1 MGIGYALASGL
12 VQGFTQNIG
21 REMERR
27 QTERDRL
34 TAIENAILTAS
45 VGKDFNNQNVNAIQ
59 EMVRSSRQQLA
70 DQEGIDLF
78 GTRGDD
84 IISDDAMSNLI
95 GSLQS
100 TVEED
105 EIEYHNLAIGP
116 ATLKVNEK
124 YVDPQSSPEDQASMF
139 FDAINTEF
147 LTAEGRNTFFN
158 QFQTEE
164 DKKALENF
172 FISQGAQL
180 VRARMYGA
188 EGDKEVVIDPA
199 KQIPRYEDF
208 ANFLGWDSDKQ
219 FKQASANIAAK
230 LGVEE
235 VPQTHIVLPITM
247 QGGEGVAGMRLSSIG
262 ITTDEQVESLNGL
275 AGFHGMDRNKF
286 VYTYAQQFTD
296 RGAFVKGLGH
306 AVNLF
311 KLGATDPRSVTTN
324 EAVGDYL
331 MTHPD
336 LKNDALA
343 RAYAMTPLMAKIT
356 NPVDMAFSRLGI
368 QVAEDVKFSD
378 EFKELTGQTIDVFET
393 RTLSLRKARNNI
405 TSLIE
410 TVERTG
416 LKAEGVVANAFQGIY
431 GFFGESGTID
441 QIKNL
446 ITGGGDFESEADGFA
461 IESFMKNELSGVSK
475 DVAAARTLAFIAAA
489 DLARAEDEGGRL
501 SDQDFLRNYQKL
513 GVKSSGGVD
522 AQISAMKTVLNEV
535 VMKEREIEVLEDIVS
550 RGKGGKLTD
559 GDRML
564 LRGDARAKFFVNQY
578 YDAGG
583 QAPSVDTPE
592 PAALPQ
598 LSDIQADPERYTLYR
613 MFETKEGGQIY
624 TDSQTRSL
632 IITQGGVVTKVI
644 PQDQA
649 VDYIKKS
656 RADGTLVKVGPQS
669 SAGQAVAIPDSDK
682 SMVVTDVATRKGTL
696 GDGGTFAPSG
706 AAPTPEPT
714 PAPTPAPAPAP
725 ERIPEL
731 SMTGKKVTGNNERG
745 YTLEGYEGKFRKVIP
760 TDGGDPYFERMGQ

>member
-1 MGIGYALASGL
+1 MGIGFALASGL

-59 EMVRSSRQQLA
+59 QMVRSSRQQLA
-70 DQEGIDLF
+70 DQEGIDIF

-147 LTAEGRNTFFN
+147 LTAEGRDTFFN

-172 FISQGAQL
+172 FISQGAQI
-180 VRARMYGA
+180 VRARMYGT
-188 EGDKEVVIDPA
+188 EGGKEVVIDPS

-219 FKQASANIAAK
+219 FKQASANVAAK

-235 VPQTHIVLPITM
+235 VPQTHIVLPVSL
-247 QGGEGVAGMRLSSIG
+247 QGGEGAAGMMLSSVG
-262 ITTDEQVESLNGL
+262 ITTDKQIEGLNGL

-286 VYTYAQQFTD
+286 IFSYAQQFTD
-296 RGAFVKGLGH
+296 RNAFVKGLGH

-311 KLGATDPRSVTTN
+311 NIGAAEPRSQATN

-343 RAYAMTPLMAKIT
+343 RAYAMTPILAKVT
-356 NPVDMAFSRLGI
+356 NPVDMNFSRLGI
-368 QVAEDVKFSD
+368 QVAEEKAFAD
-378 EFKELTGQTIDVFET
+378 EFKEITGQSIDVFKT
-393 RTLSLRKARNNI
+393 RSQSLRKAGTNI
-405 TSLIE
+405 RSLIE
-410 TVERTG
+410 IVERTDVKVEG
-416 LKAEGVVANAFQGIY
+416 LVANTFQTIF
-431 GFFGESGTID
+431 GFAGEGGTLD
-441 QIKNL
+441 QIKNFM
-446 ITGGGDFESEADGFA
+446 TRGGDFATDADSA
-461 IESFMKNELSGVSK
+461 NITSFMASELEGVSK

-513 GVKSSGGVD
+513 GVKSSGGIP

-550 RGKGGKLTD
+550 RGEGGTLRE

-583 QAPSVDTPE
+583 QAPSISTPE

-613 MFETKEGGQIY
+613 LVETREGGQIY

-632 IITQGGVVTKVI
+632 IITQGGVVTRVI

-649 VDYIKKS
+649 ANYLQKGI
-656 RADGTLVKVGPQS
+656 ADETLKRNKPSTEFNYPV
-669 SAGQAVAIPDSDK
+669 PDSDK

-745 YTLEGYEGKFRKVIP
+745 HTLEGYEGKFRKVIP

>member
-27 QTERDRL
+27 QAEKDRL

-45 VGKDFNNQNVNAIQ
+45 VGKDFNNENVKAIQ
-59 EMVRSSRQQLA
+59 EMVRGSRQQLA
-70 DQEGIDLF
+70 DQGGIDLF

-84 IISDDAMSNLI
+84 IIDDDAMTNLI

-105 EIEYHNLAIGP
+105 EVEYHNLAIGP
-116 ATLKVNEK
+116 AVLKVNEK
-124 YVDPQSSPEDQASMF
+124 YVDPQSSPEDQASMV
-139 FDAINTEF
+139 FDAINTQF
-147 LTAEGRNTFFN
+147 LTAESRDEFFN
-158 QFQTEE
+158 QFQTED
-164 DKKALENF
+164 DKKALEDF

-188 EGDKEVVIDPA
+188 EGGKEVVMDPA
-199 KQIPRYEDF
+199 RQIPRYDDF

-230 LGVEE
+230 LDVEE
-235 VPQTHIVLPITM
+235 IPQTHIVLPITM
-247 QGGEGVAGMRLSSIG
+247 QGGEGAAGMLLSSVG
-262 ITTDEQVESLNGL
+262 ISTDKQIEGLNGL

-311 KLGATDPRSVTTN
+311 NIGAAEPRSQATN

-356 NPVDMAFSRLGI
+356 NPVDVAFSRLGL
-368 QVAEDVKFSD
+368 QLAEEKPFAD
-378 EFKELTGQTIDVFET
+378 EFKEITGQSIDVFKT
-393 RTLSLRKARNNI
+393 RSQSLRKAGTNIRSLIEIVERTDVKVEGLVANTFQTVFGFAGSGGTLDQIKSFMTRGGDFATDADAANI
-405 TSLIE
+405 TSFM
-410 TVERTG
+410 T
-416 LKAEGVVANAFQGIY
+416 
-431 GFFGESGTID
+431 
-441 QIKNL
+441 
-446 ITGGGDFESEADGFA
+446 SELA
-461 IESFMKNELSGVSK
+461 GVSK

-513 GVKSSGGVD
+513 GVKSSGGIP

-535 VMKEREIEVLEDIVS
+535 VMKEREIKVLEDIVS
-550 RGKGGKLTD
+550 RGEGGTLKD

-583 QAPSVDTPE
+583 QPPSVSTPE
-592 PAALPQ
+592 PAVLPQ

-624 TDSQTRSL
+624 TDGQTRSL
-632 IITQGGVVTKVI
+632 IITQGGAVIRVI

-656 RADGTLVKVGPQS
+656 RADGTLVKVEPQS
-669 SAGQAVAIPDSDK
+669 SGGQAVAIPDSDK
-682 SMVVTDVATRKGTL
+682 LMVVTNVATRKGTL
-696 GDGGTFAPSG
+696 GDGGTFEGGPQDPP
-706 AAPTPEPT
+706 APTPEP
-714 PAPTPAPAPAP
+714 PAPAP

-745 YTLEGYEGKFRKVIP
+745 YTLEGYEGKFRRVIP
-760 TDGGDPYFERMGQ
+760 AEGDPYFERMGQ

>member
-1 MGIGYALASGL
+1 MGIGFALASGL

-27 QTERDRL
+27 QAEKDRL

-59 EMVRSSRQQLA
+59 EMVRGSRQQLA
-70 DQEGIDLF
+70 DQGGIDLF

-84 IISDDAMSNLI
+84 IIDDDAMTNLI

-105 EIEYHNLAIGP
+105 EVEYHNLAIGP

-124 YVDPQSSPEDQASMF
+124 YVDPQTSPEDRANMF
-139 FDAINTEF
+139 FTAINNEFQTTEGQD
-147 LTAEGRNTFFN
+147 AFFN
-158 QFQTEE
+158 QFQTED
-164 DKKALENF
+164 DKKILENF
-172 FISQGAQL
+172 FISEGAQYI
-180 VRARMYGA
+180 RARIYGA
-188 EGDKEVVIDPA
+188 EGGKEVVADPA
-199 KQIPRYEDF
+199 KNIQHYSTF

-219 FKQASANIAAK
+219 FKQDSANIAAK

-235 VPQTHIVLPITM
+235 IPQTHIVLPVSL
-247 QGGEGVAGMRLSSIG
+247 QGGEGAAGMLLSSVG
-262 ITTDEQVESLNGL
+262 ITTDKQIEGLNGL

-311 KLGATDPRSVTTN
+311 GLGAAQPRSQATN

-356 NPVDMAFSRLGI
+356 NPVDVAFSRLGL
-368 QVAEDVKFSD
+368 QLAEEKPFAD
-378 EFKELTGQTIDVFET
+378 EFKEITGQSIEVFET
-393 RTLSLRKARNNI
+393 RAQSLRKAGTNIRSLIEIVERTDVKVEGLVANTFQTIFGFAGSGGTLDQIKGFMTRGGDFATDADAANI
-405 TSLIE
+405 TSFM
-410 TVERTG
+410 T
-416 LKAEGVVANAFQGIY
+416 
-431 GFFGESGTID
+431 
-441 QIKNL
+441 
-446 ITGGGDFESEADGFA
+446 SELA
-461 IESFMKNELSGVSK
+461 GVSE

-513 GVKSSGGVD
+513 GVKSSGGIP

-535 VMKEREIEVLEDIVS
+535 VMKEREIEVLEGIVS
-550 RGKGGKLTD
+550 EGKGGTLVE
-559 GDRML
+559 GQRML

-583 QAPSVDTPE
+583 QPPSVSTPE
-592 PAALPQ
+592 PAALPEFSTVQ
-598 LSDIQADPERYTLYR
+598 SDTERY
-613 MFETKEGGQIY
+613 EPY
-624 TDSQTRSL
+624 TMLQSPQGDPVFRDTQTNSL
-632 IITQGGVVTKVI
+632 VVTQGGVVTKIV
-644 PQDQA
+644 PQDQM
-649 VDYIKKS
+649 VDYIRKAV
-656 RADGTLVKVGPQS
+656 ADNTLVKSQPSTGFNYPV
-669 SAGQAVAIPDSDK
+669 PDSNK

-696 GDGGTFAPSG
+696 GDGGTFEGGPQD
-706 AAPTPEPT
+706 P
-714 PAPTPAPAPAP
+714 PAPAPPAPAP

-760 TDGGDPYFERMGQ
+760 TEGDPYFEPMGQ

>member
-1 MGIGYALASGL
+1 MGIGFALASGL

-27 QTERDRL
+27 QAEKDRL
-34 TAIENAILTAS
+34 TAIENAILTSS

-59 EMVRSSRQQLA
+59 DMVRGSRQQLA
-70 DQEGIDLF
+70 GQGGIDLF

-84 IISDDAMSNLI
+84 IIDDDAMTNLI

-100 TVEED
+100 TAEED

-139 FDAINTEF
+139 FDAINTQF
-147 LTAEGRNTFFN
+147 KTAEGRDTFLG
-158 QFQTEE
+158 QFKTEE

-172 FISQGAQL
+172 FISQGAQV
-180 VRARMYGA
+180 VRARMYGT
-188 EGDKEVVIDPA
+188 EGGKEVVIDPS
-199 KQIPRYEDF
+199 KQIPRYADF
-208 ANFLGWDSDKQ
+208 ANFLEWDSDKE
-219 FKQASANIAAK
+219 FSQASANIAAK

-235 VPQTHIVLPITM
+235 LPSSHIVLPVALE
-247 QGGEGVAGMRLSSIG
+247 GGEGSAGMLLSSVG
-262 ITTDEQVESLNGL
+262 ISTDKQVQGLEGL

-286 VYTYAQQFTD
+286 IFSYAQQFTD
-296 RGAFVKGLGH
+296 RNAFVKGLGH

-311 KLGATDPRSVTTN
+311 NIGAAEPRSQATN

-343 RAYAMTPLMAKIT
+343 RAYAMTPILAKVT
-356 NPVDMAFSRLGI
+356 NPVDMNFSRLGI
-368 QVAEDVKFSD
+368 QVAEEKSFAD
-378 EFKELTGQTIDVFET
+378 EFKEITGQSIDVFET
-393 RTLSLRKARNNI
+393 RTQSLRKAGTNI
-405 TSLIE
+405 RSLIE
-410 TVERTG
+410 IVERTDMKTQG
-416 LKAEGVVANAFQGIY
+416 IVADTFQTIY
-431 GFFGESGTID
+431 GFFGEGGTID
-441 QIKNL
+441 QIKNFM
-446 ITGGGDFESEADGFA
+446 TQGGDFETEADNA
-461 IESFMKNELSGVSK
+461 NITSFMASELEGVSK

-513 GVKSSGGVD
+513 GVKSSGGIP

-535 VMKEREIEVLEDIVS
+535 VMKERETEVLEDIVS
-550 RGKGGKLTD
+550 KGKGGTLRE

-583 QAPSVDTPE
+583 QAPSVGIPE
-592 PAALPQ
+592 PVALPEFSSVQ
-598 LSDIQADPERYTLYR
+598 SDTERY
-613 MFETKEGGQIY
+613 EPY
-624 TDSQTRSL
+624 TMLQSPQGDPVFRDTQTNSL
-632 IITQGGVVTKVI
+632 VVTQGGVVTKIV
-644 PQDQA
+644 PQDQMI
-649 VDYIKKS
+649 DYIRKAV
-656 RADGTLVKVGPQS
+656 ADNTLVKSQPSTGFNYPV
-669 SAGQAVAIPDSDK
+669 PDSNK
-682 SMVVTDVATRKGTL
+682 SMVVTDVTTRKGTL
-696 GDGGTFAPSG
+696 GDGGTFEAGPQD
-706 AAPTPEPT
+706 P
-714 PAPTPAPAPAP
+714 PAPTPPASTP

-745 YTLEGYEGKFRKVIP
+745 HTLEGYEGKWRKVIP
-760 TDGGDPYFERMGQ
+760 TEGDPYFEPMGQ

>member
-1 MGIGYALASGL
+1 M
-12 VQGFTQNIG
+12 
-21 REMERR
+21 M
-27 QTERDRL
+27 
-34 TAIENAILTAS
+34 
-45 VGKDFNNQNVNAIQ
+45 
-59 EMVRSSRQQLA
+59 
-70 DQEGIDLF
+70 
-78 GTRGDD
+78 
-84 IISDDAMSNLI
+84 
-95 GSLQS
+95 
-100 TVEED
+100 
-105 EIEYHNLAIGP
+105 
-116 ATLKVNEK
+116 
-124 YVDPQSSPEDQASMF
+124 
-139 FDAINTEF
+139 
-147 LTAEGRNTFFN
+147 
-158 QFQTEE
+158 
-164 DKKALENF
+164 
-172 FISQGAQL
+172 
-180 VRARMYGA
+180 
-188 EGDKEVVIDPA
+188 
-199 KQIPRYEDF
+199 
-208 ANFLGWDSDKQ
+208 
-219 FKQASANIAAK
+219 
-230 LGVEE
+230 
-235 VPQTHIVLPITM
+235 
-247 QGGEGVAGMRLSSIG
+247 LSSVG
-262 ITTDEQVESLNGL
+262 ITTDKQIEGLNGL

-286 VYTYAQQFTD
+286 IFSYAQQFTD
-296 RGAFVKGLGH
+296 RNAFVKGLGH

-311 KLGATDPRSVTTN
+311 NIGAAEPRSQATN

-343 RAYAMTPLMAKIT
+343 RAYAMTPILAKVT
-356 NPVDMAFSRLGI
+356 NLVDMNFSRVGI
-368 QVAEDVKFSD
+368 QVAEEKAFAD
-378 EFKELTGQTIDVFET
+378 EFKEITGQSIDVFKT
-393 RTLSLRKARNNI
+393 RSQSLRKAGTNI
-405 TSLIE
+405 RSLIE
-410 TVERTG
+410 IVERTDVKVEG
-416 LKAEGVVANAFQGIY
+416 LVANTFQTIF
-431 GFFGESGTID
+431 GFAGEGGTLD
-441 QIKNL
+441 QIKNFM
-446 ITGGGDFESEADGFA
+446 TRGGDFATDADSA
-461 IESFMKNELSGVSK
+461 NITSFMASELEGVSK

-513 GVKSSGGVD
+513 GVKSSGGIP

-550 RGKGGKLTD
+550 RGEGGTLRE

-583 QAPSVDTPE
+583 QAPSISTPE

-613 MFETKEGGQIY
+613 LVETREGGQIY

-632 IITQGGVVTKVI
+632 IITQGGVVTRVI

-649 VDYIKKS
+649 ANYLQKGI
-656 RADGTLVKVGPQS
+656 ADETLKRNKPSTEFNYPV
-669 SAGQAVAIPDSDK
+669 PDSDK

-745 YTLEGYEGKFRKVIP
+745 HTLEGYEGKFRKVIP

>member
-27 QTERDRL
+27 QAEKDRL

-59 EMVRSSRQQLA
+59 EMVRGSRQQLA
-70 DQEGIDLF
+70 DQGGIDLF

-84 IISDDAMSNLI
+84 IIDDDAMTNLV

-105 EIEYHNLAIGP
+105 EVEYHNLAIGP

-124 YVDPQSSPEDQASMF
+124 YVDPQSSPEDQASMV
-139 FDAINTEF
+139 FDAINTQF
-147 LTAEGRNTFFN
+147 LTADSRNAFFN
-158 QFQTEE
+158 QFQTED
-164 DKKALENF
+164 DKKALEDF

-188 EGDKEVVIDPA
+188 EGGKEVVMDPA
-199 KQIPRYEDF
+199 RQIPRYDDF

-235 VPQTHIVLPITM
+235 IPQTHIVLPITT
-247 QGGEGVAGMRLSSIG
+247 QGGEGAAGMLLSSVG
-262 ITTDEQVESLNGL
+262 ISTDEQVESLNGL

-311 KLGATDPRSVTTN
+311 RLGATDPRSVTTN

-378 EFKELTGQTIDVFET
+378 EFKELTGQTVDVFET

-416 LKAEGVVANAFQGIY
+416 LKAEGAVANTFQGIY

-461 IESFMKNELSGVSK
+461 IERFMESQLSGVSQ

-535 VMKEREIEVLEDIVS
+535 VMKEREVEVLEDIVS

-583 QAPSVDTPE
+583 QAPSISTPE
-592 PAALPQ
+592 PAALPEFSTVQ
-598 LSDIQADPERYTLYR
+598 SDTERY
-613 MFETKEGGQIY
+613 EPY
-624 TDSQTRSL
+624 TMLQSPQGDPVFRDTQTNSL
-632 IITQGGVVTKVI
+632 VVTQGGVVTKIV
-644 PQDQA
+644 PQDQM
-649 VDYIKKS
+649 VDYIRKAV
-656 RADGTLVKVGPQS
+656 ADNTLVKSQPSTGFNYPVPNS
-669 SAGQAVAIPDSDK
+669 NK

-696 GDGGTFAPSG
+696 GDGGTFEGGPQD
-706 AAPTPEPT
+706 P
-714 PAPTPAPAPAP
+714 PAPAPPAPAPAP

-760 TDGGDPYFERMGQ
+760 TEGDPYFEPMGQ

>member
-27 QTERDRL
+27 QAEKDRL

-59 EMVRSSRQQLA
+59 EMVRGSRQQLA
-70 DQEGIDLF
+70 DQGGIDLF

-84 IISDDAMSNLI
+84 IIDDDAMTNLV

-105 EIEYHNLAIGP
+105 EVEYHNLAIGP

-124 YVDPQSSPEDQASMF
+124 YVDPQSSPEDQASMV
-139 FDAINTEF
+139 FDAINTQF
-147 LTAEGRNTFFN
+147 LTADSRNAFFN
-158 QFQTEE
+158 QFQTED
-164 DKKALENF
+164 DKKALEDF

-188 EGDKEVVIDPA
+188 EGGKEVVMDPA
-199 KQIPRYEDF
+199 RQIPRYDDF

-235 VPQTHIVLPITM
+235 IPQTHIVLPITM
-247 QGGEGVAGMRLSSIG
+247 QGGEGAAGMLLSSVG
-262 ITTDEQVESLNGL
+262 ISTDEQVESLNGL

-311 KLGATDPRSVTTN
+311 RLGATDPRSVTTN

-378 EFKELTGQTIDVFET
+378 EFKELTGQTVDVFET

-416 LKAEGVVANAFQGIY
+416 LKAEGAVANTFQGIY

-461 IESFMKNELSGVSK
+461 IERFMESQLSGVSQ

-535 VMKEREIEVLEDIVS
+535 VMKEREVEVLEDIVS

-583 QAPSVDTPE
+583 QAPSISTPE
-592 PAALPQ
+592 PAALPEFSTVQ
-598 LSDIQADPERYTLYR
+598 SDTERY
-613 MFETKEGGQIY
+613 EPY
-624 TDSQTRSL
+624 TMLQSPQGDPVFRDTQTNSL
-632 IITQGGVVTKVI
+632 VVTQGGVVTKIV
-644 PQDQA
+644 PQDQM
-649 VDYIKKS
+649 VDYIRKAV
-656 RADGTLVKVGPQS
+656 ADNTLVKSQPSTGFNYPVPNS
-669 SAGQAVAIPDSDK
+669 NK

-696 GDGGTFAPSG
+696 GDGGTFEGGPQD
-706 AAPTPEPT
+706 P
-714 PAPTPAPAPAP
+714 PAPAPPAPAPAP

-760 TDGGDPYFERMGQ
+760 TEGDPYFEPMGQ

>member
-45 VGKDFNNQNVNAIQ
+45 VGKDFNNENVEAIQ
-59 EMVRSSRQQLA
+59 KMVRGSRQQLA
-70 DQEGIDLF
+70 DQGGIDLF

-124 YVDPQSSPEDQASMF
+124 YVDPQSSPEDQASMV
-139 FDAINTEF
+139 FDAINTQF
-147 LTAEGRNTFFN
+147 LTAESRDEFFN
-158 QFQTEE
+158 QFQTED
-164 DKKALENF
+164 DKKALEDF

-188 EGDKEVVIDPA
+188 EGGKEVVMDPA
-199 KQIPRYEDF
+199 RQIPRYSDF

-219 FKQASANIAAK
+219 FKQDSANIAAK

-235 VPQTHIVLPITM
+235 IPQTHIVLPITM
-247 QGGEGVAGMRLSSIG
+247 QGGEGAAGMLLSSVG
-262 ITTDEQVESLNGL
+262 ITTDKQVESLNGL

-311 KLGATDPRSVTTN
+311 RLGAAQPRSQATN

-356 NPVDMAFSRLGI
+356 NPVDVAFSRLGL
-368 QVAEDVKFSD
+368 QLAEEKPFAD
-378 EFKELTGQTIDVFET
+378 EFKEISGQSIDVFKT
-393 RTLSLRKARNNI
+393 RSQSLRKAGTNIRSLIEIVERTDVKVEGLVANTFQTIFGFAGSGGTLDQIKSFMTRGGDFATDADAANI
-405 TSLIE
+405 TSFM
-410 TVERTG
+410 T
-416 LKAEGVVANAFQGIY
+416 
-431 GFFGESGTID
+431 
-441 QIKNL
+441 
-446 ITGGGDFESEADGFA
+446 SELA
-461 IESFMKNELSGVSK
+461 GVSE

-513 GVKSSGGVD
+513 GVKSSGGIP

-535 VMKEREIEVLEDIVS
+535 VMKEREIKVLEDIVS
-550 RGKGGKLTD
+550 RGEGGTLTD
-559 GDRML
+559 GHRML

-583 QAPSVDTPE
+583 QAPSVNTPE
-592 PAALPQ
+592 PPALPDFSTVQ
-598 LSDIQADPERYTLYR
+598 SDTDRYELYEILQSPQGDPVYR
-613 MFETKEGGQIY
+613 DT
-624 TDSQTRSL
+624 QTNAL
-632 IITQGGVVTKVI
+632 VVTQGGVVTKIV
-644 PQDQA
+644 PHDQ
-649 VDYIKKS
+649 VLGYIQAQKGK
-656 RADGTLVKVGPQS
+656 TLKDVFAS
-669 SAGQAVAIPDSDK
+669 SAAQAVAIPDSDK

-696 GDGGTFAPSG
+696 GDGGTFEGGPQD
-706 AAPTPEPT
+706 P
-714 PAPTPAPAPAP
+714 PAPTP

-731 SMTGKKVTGNNERG
+731 SMVGKKVTGNNERG
-745 YTLEGYEGKFRKVIP
+745 HTLEGYEGKWRKVIP
-760 TDGGDPYFERMGQ
+760 TEGDPYFELMGQ